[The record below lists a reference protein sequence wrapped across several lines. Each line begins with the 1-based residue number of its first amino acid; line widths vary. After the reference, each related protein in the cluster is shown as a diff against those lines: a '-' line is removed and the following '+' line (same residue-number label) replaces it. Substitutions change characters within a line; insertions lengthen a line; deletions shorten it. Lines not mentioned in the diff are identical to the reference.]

1 VTEVVTFEEYL
12 ASLGRL
18 SVHIDPTVSTPEA
31 VAIRAAAASLEALP
45 VVDIGTVA
53 QWAKD
58 HPTWVPVLGLSV
70 GLSRERL
77 KNTLRH
83 AFDTSG

>member
-1 VTEVVTFEEYL
+1 MTEVVTFEEYL